1 MKIQKKHKHTSK
13 IMMLALTAIL
23 LLMIG
28 YGLLSYK
35 VKLWPFTKSQF
46 NAATEEQKTAGQ
58 DIKKRS
64 LDNPNKSDKE
74 KKQSSSETKTTQ
86 GSDPSPKPT
95 PSSNGGKPTVS
106 VSITA
111 TTTDKTANILYIRSL
126 IQTVSSSGKC
136 TLSMN
141 NDSGS
146 VYSSS
151 AESQPGPSTS
161 SCKGF
166 NIPLSKLSP
175 GKWKIAIH
183 YEDDSVTG
191 NTEGEVNI

>member
-1 MKIQKKHKHTSK
+1 MKIQKKHNSK
-13 IMMLALTAIL
+13 IMMLALTTIL
-23 LLMIG
+23 LLMIS

-35 VKLWPFTKSQF
+35 IKLWPFTKSQF

-64 LDNPNKSDKE
+64 LDNPNKSDRE
-74 KKQSSSETKTTQ
+74 EKQSYSETKTTQ

-106 VSITA
+106 LSITA
-111 TTTDKTANILYIRSL
+111 TTIDKTANVLYIRSL

-191 NTEGEVNI
+191 NTEGEVTI

>member
-1 MKIQKKHKHTSK
+1 
-13 IMMLALTAIL
+13 MLALTAIL

-111 TTTDKTANILYIRSL
+111 TTTDKAADVLYIRSL

-146 VYSSS
+146 IYSSS

-175 GKWKIAIH
+175 GKWKITIH

>member
-1 MKIQKKHKHTSK
+1 MKIQKKHNSK
-13 IMMLALTAIL
+13 IMTLALTAIL
-23 LLMIG
+23 LLVVG

-35 VKLWPFTKSQF
+35 IKLWPFTKSQF

-64 LDNPNKSDKE
+64 LDNPDKSNKE
-74 KKQSSSETKTTQ
+74 EKQSSSETKTPQ

-95 PSSNGGKPTVS
+95 PSSNGGKPAVS

-111 TTTDKTANILYIRSL
+111 TTIDKVANVLYIRSL
-126 IQTVSSSGKC
+126 IQAVSSSGKC

-141 NDSGS
+141 NDSGN

-151 AESQPGPSTS
+151 TESQPGPSTS

>member
-1 MKIQKKHKHTSK
+1 MKIQKKHTSK
-13 IMMLALTAIL
+13 IMTLVLTAML
-23 LLMIG
+23 LLMIS

-64 LDNPNKSDKE
+64 LDNPNKSDRE
-74 KKQSSSETKTTQ
+74 EKQSYSETKTTQ

-111 TTTDKTANILYIRSL
+111 TTIDKTANVLYIRSL
-126 IQTVSSSGKC
+126 IQAVSSSGKC

-141 NDSGS
+141 NYSGS

>member
-1 MKIQKKHKHTSK
+1 MKIQKKHNSK
-13 IMMLALTAIL
+13 IMMLALTTIL
-23 LLMIG
+23 LLMIS

-35 VKLWPFTKSQF
+35 IKLWPFTKSQF

-64 LDNPNKSDKE
+64 LDNPNKSDRE
-74 KKQSSSETKTTQ
+74 EKQSYSETKTTQ

-111 TTTDKTANILYIRSL
+111 TTIDKTANVLYIRSL

-191 NTEGEVNI
+191 NTEGEVTI

>member
-1 MKIQKKHKHTSK
+1 
-13 IMMLALTAIL
+13 
-23 LLMIG
+23 
-28 YGLLSYK
+28 
-35 VKLWPFTKSQF
+35 
-46 NAATEEQKTAGQ
+46 
-58 DIKKRS
+58 
-64 LDNPNKSDKE
+64 
-74 KKQSSSETKTTQ
+74 
-86 GSDPSPKPT
+86 
-95 PSSNGGKPTVS
+95 
-106 VSITA
+106 
-111 TTTDKTANILYIRSL
+111 
-126 IQTVSSSGKC
+126 
-136 TLSMN
+136 MN

>member
-1 MKIQKKHKHTSK
+1 MKIQKKHNSK
-13 IMMLALTAIL
+13 IMMLALTTIF
-23 LLMIG
+23 LLMIS

-35 VKLWPFTKSQF
+35 IKLWPFTKNQF

-64 LDNPNKSDKE
+64 LYTPDKSNKE
-74 KKQSSSETKTTQ
+74 ENQSSSETKTPQ

-111 TTTDKTANILYIRSL
+111 TTIDKTANVLYIRSL

-175 GKWKIAIH
+175 GKWKITIH

>member
-1 MKIQKKHKHTSK
+1 MKIQKKHNSK
-13 IMMLALTAIL
+13 IITLALTAIL
-23 LLMIG
+23 LLVVG

-35 VKLWPFTKSQF
+35 IKLWPFTKNQF
-46 NAATEEQKTAGQ
+46 NAATEEHKIAGQ

-64 LDNPNKSDKE
+64 LDTPDKSNKE
-74 KKQSSSETKTTQ
+74 ENQSSSETKTPQ

-95 PSSNGGKPTVS
+95 LSSNGGKPTVS

-111 TTTDKTANILYIRSL
+111 TTIDKTANVLYIRSL
-126 IQTVSSSGKC
+126 IQAVSSSGKC
-136 TLSMN
+136 ILSMN

-151 AESQPGPSTS
+151 TESQPGPSTS

-175 GKWKIAIH
+175 GKWKITIH

>member
-1 MKIQKKHKHTSK
+1 MKIQKKHNSK
-13 IMMLALTAIL
+13 IMMLALTTIF
-23 LLMIG
+23 LLMIS

-35 VKLWPFTKSQF
+35 IKLWPFTKNQF

-64 LDNPNKSDKE
+64 LYTPDKSNKE
-74 KKQSSSETKTTQ
+74 ENQSSSETKTPQ

-111 TTTDKTANILYIRSL
+111 TTIDKTANVLYIRSL